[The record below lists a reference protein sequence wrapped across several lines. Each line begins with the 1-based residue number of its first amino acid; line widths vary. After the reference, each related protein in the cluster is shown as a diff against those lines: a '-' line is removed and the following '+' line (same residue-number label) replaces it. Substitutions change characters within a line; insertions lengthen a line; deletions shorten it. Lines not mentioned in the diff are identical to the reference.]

1 MFRSKRQQ
9 EIVQSTEAKLAK
21 MFEEFNAENHPED
34 DGRLVC
40 ETRCTM
46 ARIRSFSDF
55 MFFLVMLAAVW
66 CSEWLLTA
74 IFAAIFLVL
83 ATAPHNMRIQYF
95 NKRADK
101 LEDSF
106 GKLISADFTAEDRLV
121 LTISSLPDE
130 DGGDSESSAGAS
142 VALSDRNAEVVEI
155 PYKSIGQAFECSHS
169 FYLFP
174 EPVDGK
180 RLDAIICDK
189 TLFICGTPMQLRD
202 RLMRACGKRFK
213 IRIKKA

>member
-1 MFRSKRQQ
+1 MVHRVS
-9 EIVQSTEAKLAK
+9 
-21 MFEEFNAENHPED
+21 H
-34 DGRLVC
+34 
-40 ETRCTM
+40 TR
-46 ARIRSFSDF
+46 RPSS
-55 MFFLVMLAAVW
+55 
-66 CSEWLLTA
+66 S
-74 IFAAIFLVL
+74 
-83 ATAPHNMRIQYF
+83 
-95 NKRADK
+95 
-101 LEDSF
+101 
-106 GKLISADFTAEDRLV
+106 AEDRLV